1 MPSDSHRSIDRFS
14 KLVVNGETEAK
25 EWTSIRM
32 TKNYQDDH
40 GVTDVSGQD
49 IRCFQM
55 RAGTGTATVAAG
67 ATLGFVADQG
77 ITHPGPVQFYMAA
90 VPEGRD
96 INTYE
101 AAGNV
106 WFKVASI
113 DGTPDGSGFTW
124 PTYSTY
130 LARPSVS
137 SSSIYLFFNLG
148 ITDTRT
154 KTRRRRALPCPRT
167 FRVGTTSYESKA
179 SRCIRPR
186 IQAVPSST

>member
-1 MPSDSHRSIDRFS
+1 MKFLPAWLLMAAGVSAHCEYSPSLFFWTVPPRMLTAEIDRFS

-40 GVTDVSGQD
+40 GVTDVSSQD

-67 ATLGFVADQG
+67 GTLGFVADQG

-90 VPEGRD
+90 VPQGKD

-101 AAGNV
+101 ATGNV

-130 LARPSVS
+130 
-137 SSSIYLFFNLG
+137 
-148 ITDTRT
+148 
-154 KTRRRRALPCPRT
+154 
-167 FRVGTTSYESKA
+167 
-179 SRCIRPR
+179 
-186 IQAVPSST
+186 